1 MPRKYT
7 KNPLLNVAKRYIKT
21 NRLKPY
27 ATKTKPY
34 NVFMAFSPHEGAG
47 EVREFL
53 NALRT
58 AGSTKVSS
66 RFVKDAVIKAI
77 REATAEVHAR

>member
-7 KNPLLNVAKRYIKT
+7 KNPLLTVAKRYIKT

-34 NVFMAFSPHEGAG
+34 NVFMSFAPHEGAG
-47 EVREFL
+47 DVRDFL
-53 NALRT
+53 EALRS
-58 AGSTKVSS
+58 AGSTKISS

-77 REATAEVHAR
+77 RAATDEVHAR